1 MKKMRL
7 IALALCV
14 ILMGSMFAA
23 CNNGTDNS
31 SATEPAAT
39 EPAATEA
46 PADTSPADDSA
57 NPPAEATGL
66 KFGWSVYDNQQEF
79 FQAMT
84 AGVESKAK
92 ELGIQIVLHD
102 QQNDETEMVSGATRL
117 INDEGVDALVISP
130 CKPEALSSI
139 VDLAKQ
145 KNIPVIICD
154 IGDGGTDK
162 DAIIVSDM
170 YGGGQMAGKYALQ
183 LLEEAGTASKN
194 YAVIRCEAS
203 AVYAARRPEG
213 FKNIM
218 DAAGYTMVQELT
230 ADSDQTKGYEAMQDI
245 LAANPDIVAV
255 FAANDPM
262 ALGAMEAL
270 QEAGRSDV
278 LLFGFNGDQGALDA
292 IAAGTMQGTV
302 AQDPAG
308 IAALGVELANT
319 LCTGGTLT
327 YDEEATKEIFAD
339 VKMIGKDGQ
348 EVAVTAG

>member
-1 MKKMRL
+1 MLKKTR
-7 IALALCV
+7 ILALVLCFAMAV
-14 ILMGSMFAA
+14 SLAA
-23 CNNGTDNS
+23 CS
-31 SATEPAAT
+31 SDSGAAPAPSAAAPAA
-39 EPAATEA
+39 PAASADEA
-46 PADTSPADDSA
+46 PAEA
-57 NPPAEATGL
+57 PAETAGL

-79 FQAMT
+79 FQSMT
-84 AGVESKAK
+84 AGVEEKAA
-92 ELGIQIVLHD
+92 ELGIQVILHD

-130 CKPEALSSI
+130 CKPEALRSI
-139 VDLAKQ
+139 VERAKQ
-145 KNIPVIICD
+145 KSIPVIICD

-170 YGGGQMAGKYALQ
+170 YGGGRMAGKYALQ
-183 LLEEAGTASKN
+183 LLEAAGTASRN

-213 FKNIM
+213 FKDVMNE
-218 DAAGYTMVQELT
+218 AGYTMVQELT

-245 LAANPDIVAV
+245 LAANPDIAAV

-278 LLFGFNGDQGALDA
+278 LLFGFNGDAGALEA

-302 AQDPAG
+302 AQDPKG
-308 IAALGVELANT
+308 IGALGVELANT
-319 LCTGGTLT
+319 MCTGGSLA
-327 YDEEATKEIFAD
+327 YDDATNKEIFAA
-339 VKMIGKDGQ
+339 VQMIGKDG
-348 EVAVTAG
+348 EVLTDITAD

>member
-1 MKKMRL
+1 MLKKTR
-7 IALALCV
+7 ILALVLCFAMA
-14 ILMGSMFAA
+14 ISLAA
-23 CNNGTDNS
+23 CSSDSGT
-31 SATEPAAT
+31 APAPSTAA
-39 EPAATEA
+39 PAETPADEA
-46 PADTSPADDSA
+46 PAETT
-57 NPPAEATGL
+57 AETTGL

-79 FQAMT
+79 FQSMT
-84 AGVESKAK
+84 AGVEEKAK
-92 ELGIQIVLHD
+92 ELGIQVILHD

-117 INDEGVDALVISP
+117 INDESVDALVISP

-139 VDLAKQ
+139 VELAKQ
-145 KNIPVIICD
+145 KSIPVIICD

-170 YGGGQMAGKYALQ
+170 YGGGRMAGKYALQ
-183 LLEEAGTASKN
+183 LLGEAGAASKN

-213 FKNIM
+213 FKDVLNE
-218 DAAGYTMVQELT
+218 AGYTMVQELT

-245 LAANPDIVAV
+245 LAANPDIAAV

-278 LLFGFNGDQGALDA
+278 LLFGFNGDAGALEA

-302 AQDPAG
+302 AQDPKG
-308 IAALGVELANT
+308 IGALGVELANT

-327 YDEEATKEIFAD
+327 YDDATSKEIFAA
-339 VKMIGKDGQ
+339 VQMIGRDG
-348 EVAVTAG
+348 EVLTDITAD